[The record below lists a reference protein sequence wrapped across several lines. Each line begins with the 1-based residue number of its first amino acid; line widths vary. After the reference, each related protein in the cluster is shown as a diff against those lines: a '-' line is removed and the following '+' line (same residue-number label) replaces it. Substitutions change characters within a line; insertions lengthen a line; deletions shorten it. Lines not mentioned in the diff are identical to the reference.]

1 MLCLL
6 QLLLWWIRFWRNGYL
21 WLSSLVGYI
30 WLQRCRYF
38 IVRGLEI
45 FAVLWYNSNSKK
57 ATSERNL
64 WFAWG
69 GIKYGVW
76 IATTFLTIYGFGLCG
91 ISVSKSTRKQWFQIQ
106 KYQKSLKSPYF
117 TRLLRFGT
125 SMPSVRIRPL
135 RPHENNPNILL
146 FGESFG
152 LFVLFEYPNFNSK
165 KWK

>member
-1 MLCLL
+1 MFYLL
-6 QLLLWWIRFWRNGYL
+6 QLLLWWIRLWRNGYL

-45 FAVLWYNSNSKK
+45 FAALLYNSNSKK

-69 GIKYGVW
+69 GRKYGVW

-117 TRLLRFGT
+117 TRLLRFGMRG
-125 SMPSVRIRPL
+125 SHVRVVSL
-135 RPHENNPNILL
+135 RPHTNNPNTFRIGEA
-146 FGESFG
+146 FGF
-152 LFVLFEYPNFNSK
+152 FVSIEYPNFNAK
-165 KWK
+165 K